1 MFLSRAVP
9 RQDVWSNPEMLDLFE
24 SSYAIHQAVWGFFI
38 GDPDKERDFLYRYD
52 SKNGEPV
59 VYIVS
64 KTKPVSQRGV
74 WIVDSKEYAPV
85 LSKGDILGFSV
96 RVNPVITRSFTNEK
110 TGKSVHKRHDVVMD
124 YKTKCREDGKPFSY
138 EAAMSEAGT
147 QWLVSRSE
155 KHGFSVHV
163 SSLVVEQ
170 YERRV
175 FAKPTESGKKKE
187 AVIATMDLTGVLEV
201 TDSEKFL
208 EILYS
213 GIGPAKGFGCGLM
226 LVKRMQG

>member
-1 MFLSRAVP
+1 MFISRAVP
-9 RQDVWSNPEMLDLFE
+9 RQDVWNNPEMLELFE
-24 SSYAIHQAVWGFFI
+24 SSYAIHQAVWGFFL

-201 TDSEKFL
+201 TDSEKFS
-208 EILYS
+208 EMLYS
-213 GIGPAKGFGCGLM
+213 GLGPAKGFGCGLM
-226 LVKRMQG
+226 LVKRM